1 MNIAIKKINPC
12 EKLSE
17 FIECYWIQE
26 NSTVSEIINNNSVKV
41 IPTNSIEINF
51 YSDSPICEI
60 TGGKLS
66 RLPNST
72 VTGQKTIFKEYAKVN
87 ETGVFIIRFKPWGAF
102 PFFDIP
108 LEKLAD
114 KNVNLSDAV
123 LKRGNIPVSQLIYE
137 PGKAES
143 FINKLENFLLS
154 ILNENHID
162 YLMIDSVLF
171 IHKRNG
177 MVKIS
182 EIAEKYN
189 ISRRHFERRFKTAIG
204 ITPKNFIRV
213 VKLHHLINLKR
224 TGLSWNEAGLLT
236 NYYDISHINKNLQNI
251 TGLSPSQFS
260 NKIDKN
266 ETVKFF
272 NSRELLPPHYGT
284 IYI

>member
-182 EIAEKYN
+182 EIAEN
-189 ISRRHFERRFKTAIG
+189 IISAAVILKEG
-204 ITPKNFIRV
+204 L
-213 VKLHHLINLKR
+213 KLRL
-224 TGLSWNEAGLLT
+224 
-236 NYYDISHINKNLQNI
+236 
-251 TGLSPSQFS
+251 
-260 NKIDKN
+260 
-266 ETVKFF
+266 
-272 NSRELLPPHYGT
+272 ELLLKILYALLNC
-284 IYI
+284 II

>member
-1 MNIAIKKINPC
+1 MNSVIKKIDPC
-12 EKLSE
+12 EKLSR

-26 NSTVSEIINNNSVKV
+26 NNAVSEITKNNSVKV

-51 YSDSPICEI
+51 YSESPIYEI
-60 TGGKLS
+60 SGGKFS
-66 RLPNST
+66 PLPNST
-72 VTGQKTIFKEYAKVN
+72 VTGQKTIFKEYTKIK
-87 ETGVFIIRFKPWGAF
+87 ETDVFIIRFKSWGAF

-114 KNVNLSDAV
+114 RNVNLSDIV
-123 LKRGNIPVSQLIYE
+123 LKSSSIPVSELIYDR
-137 PGKAES
+137 GQTES

-154 ILNENHID
+154 ILNENRID
-162 YLMIDSVLF
+162 YLIIDSVLF
-171 IHKRNG
+171 VHERNG

-189 ISRRHFERRFKTAIG
+189 MSPRHFERRFKTTIG
-204 ITPKNFIRV
+204 INPKNFIQI
-213 VKLHHLINLKR
+213 VKMHYLINLKK
-224 TGLSWNEAGLLT
+224 TGLSWNEAGLIT
-236 NYYDISHINKNLQNI
+236 NYYDISHVNKSLQNI

-272 NSRELLPPHYGT
+272 NSGEFLPPHYST